1 MSGKETFKIWA
12 PYGIKWT
19 DWVRPVPFIAIDNNL
34 NNEFYDFSIPSINY
48 INSLERDTAFIIDL
62 PSYNS
67 IKEGI
72 ALAKLGYRPIPI
84 FNGTNE
90 QLGVISTTNNNII
103 GPALVWG
110 ALELKNIIL
119 DNNTSPVF
127 LLDTNRMN
135 RRKMDEGVFDN
146 SWDIYHQ
153 DLPTYKYFLDN
164 GINKIVIRSNYIQND
179 LNKILYKFQKNG
191 VKILFTNGYD
201 EPKEVILKKPKKEKF

>member
-19 DWVRPVPFIAIDNNL
+19 DWVRPVPFITIDNNL

-110 ALELKNIIL
+110 ALELKNIVL

-164 GINKIVIRSNYIQND
+164 GINKIVIRSNSIQND

>member
-48 INSLERDTAFIIDL
+48 INSLKRDTAFIIDL

-164 GINKIVIRSNYIQND
+164 GINKIVIRSNSIQND

>member
-19 DWVRPVPFIAIDNNL
+19 DWVRPVPFVTIDNNL

-110 ALELKNIIL
+110 ALELKNIVL

-164 GINKIVIRSNYIQND
+164 GINKIVIRSNSIQND